1 MPTNV
6 GISKQKLKI
15 LAKMSMIVVILHKL
29 VKFLAIIPTF
39 VDILMKHSIQSVE
52 DIGLVIRAVRKS
64 SHVRQDDLASTVNVS
79 RQFTIDV
86 ERGKPTVQFG
96 RVLLLLKELG
106 VSLSVDIPDEAL
118 KTLMQL
124 QARRNDKASGAAGSP
139 ASDATRSSS

>member
-1 MPTNV
+1 
-6 GISKQKLKI
+6 
-15 LAKMSMIVVILHKL
+15 
-29 VKFLAIIPTF
+29 
-39 VDILMKHSIQSVE
+39 MKHPIQSVE

-106 VSLSVDIPDEAL
+106 VSLSVDIPEEAL

-124 QARRNDKASGAAGSP
+124 QAQRNDKALGASGSA

>member
-1 MPTNV
+1 
-6 GISKQKLKI
+6 
-15 LAKMSMIVVILHKL
+15 
-29 VKFLAIIPTF
+29 
-39 VDILMKHSIQSVE
+39 MKHPIQSVE

-106 VSLSVDIPDEAL
+106 VSLSVDIPDAAL

-124 QARRNDKASGAAGSP
+124 QARRNDKASGAAGLP